1 MEDGFIGKR
10 FNRWVVVNRGE
21 DYIYPSTGKSSIRY
35 NCLCDCGNTKL
46 VHKSHLLN
54 GSSQSCSCL
63 NREIST
69 THGESQSREYNCWHN
84 MKDRCYNKSNKSYA
98 DYGEK
103 GITICSRWEDVTLFI
118 KDMGRCPEGYELDRV
133 DFTKGYYKENCRW
146 VSEQVQAANRGKFK
160 NNTSGETGVTLIRN
174 YLKSGKENFY
184 WRATKDTAK
193 RRITKN
199 FSINKLGYKE
209 AFKRASEFRNE
220 L

>member
-1 MEDGFIGKR
+1 
-10 FNRWVVVNRGE
+10 
-21 DYIYPSTGKSSIRY
+21 
-35 NCLCDCGNTKL
+35 
-46 VHKSHLLN
+46 
-54 GSSQSCSCL
+54 
-63 NREIST
+63 
-69 THGESQSREYNCWHN
+69 
-84 MKDRCYNKSNKSYA
+84 
-98 DYGEK
+98 
-103 GITICSRWEDVTLFI
+103 
-118 KDMGRCPEGYELDRV
+118 MGRCPEGYELDRV